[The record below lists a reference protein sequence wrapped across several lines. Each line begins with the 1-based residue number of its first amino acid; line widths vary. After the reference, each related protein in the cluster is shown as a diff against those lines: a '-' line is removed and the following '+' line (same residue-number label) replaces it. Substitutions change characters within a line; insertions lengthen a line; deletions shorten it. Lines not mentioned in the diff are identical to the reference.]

1 MYRIGEEEVKAVE
14 RVIKSGEL
22 FKCNDAC
29 QETKLCEEKLKEM
42 FSCDN
47 TIVMTS
53 GKGALISALIALGIG
68 PGDEVIVPAYTY
80 IATAMAVVAVGAI
93 PVICEVDETL
103 TFSAEE
109 AEKLVTKHTKAL
121 IPVHIQGFPC
131 NMDAICALA
140 DKYDLKIVEDAC
152 QADGGSYHGKRL
164 ATIGDAGALSFNF
177 WKIICCGE
185 GGALFTKD
193 RSVYERAL
201 IYHDASAVAY
211 LYSDGEFGAVA
222 EETFCGTE
230 YRTNEINA
238 AVLRQQLIRLDGILA
253 DLRENKKYIM
263 DALKDTYS
271 FVPSNDIDGD
281 CGTMLAFK
289 FESESKARC
298 FAEAEGVNG
307 VLPIDTGKHIYKHW
321 TPIMNKRGAF
331 HPKFDPFKF
340 EENQEL
346 QMNYT
351 EDMCPKTLDVLSKV
365 VYVPVNPDWTKEE
378 MDLLISIFKSA
389 R

>member
-1 MYRIGEEEVKAVE
+1 MYRIGKEEVKAVE
-14 RVIKSGEL
+14 RVINSGEL

-47 TIVMTS
+47 AIVMTS
-53 GKGALISALIALGIG
+53 GKGALISALVGLGIG

-80 IATAMAVVAVGAI
+80 IATAMSVVAVGAI

-109 AEKLVTKHTKAL
+109 AEKLITKHTKAL
-121 IPVHIQGFPC
+121 IPVHIQGFSC

-140 DKYDLKIVEDAC
+140 DKYSLKIVEDAC

-211 LYSDGEFGAVA
+211 LYSDGELDSMT
-222 EETFCGTE
+222 EEAFCGTE

-238 AVLRQQLIRLDGILA
+238 AILRQQLIRLDGILE
-253 DLRENKKYIM
+253 DLRRNKKYIM
-263 DALKDTYS
+263 NELENVYS
-271 FVPSNDIDGD
+271 FVQSNDIEGD

-289 FESESKARC
+289 FNTESEARS
-298 FAEAEGVNG
+298 FANAQGVNG
-307 VLPIDTGKHIYKHW
+307 VIPIDTGKHVYKHW
-321 TPIMNKRGAF
+321 TPIMKRKGAF

-340 EENQEL
+340 EENQGL
-346 QMNYT
+346 NMNYS
-351 EDMCPKTLDVLSKV
+351 EDMCPKTLDILSKV
-365 VYVPVNPDWTKEE
+365 VYVSVNPDWTKEE
-378 MDLLISIFKSA
+378 MDSIVSVLKSA
-389 R
+389 K